1 MHMELNNENEILNI
15 GGKID
20 SLVEALSLA
29 DQIPEGESVANLI
42 DIDIDQALA

>member
-1 MHMELNNENEILNI
+1 MNNENNEMIDI

-29 DQIPEGESVANLI
+29 GQIPEEGESVANLI
-42 DIDIDQALA
+42 DIDINQALA

>member
-1 MHMELNNENEILNI
+1 MNNENEILDI

-29 DQIPEGESVANLI
+29 GQIPSEGESAANLI
-42 DIDIDQALA
+42 DIDINQALA